1 MLWSMAL
8 IFITSCIIGT
18 IGFAVM
24 PLGQKRLYEG
34 KVELQL
40 SGDVRLGFVGT
51 RREENVQLREV
62 AVEREAEGVRHIVFR
77 KVRAKGWERGDAVQ
91 FVIAPPNTVS
101 QLYHLP
107 SGFPSL
113 PYLPPHLVFA
123 FQPSQ
128 RKVGQTW
135 TRQESVWWS
144 GLGGFN
150 LSVRYRIVT
159 VEKIS
164 GQLCWVVE
172 RAVPKQLGLAQIP
185 EYSERWWLSQ
195 KDGATMKYTLNMRFE
210 QPLPF
215 GGSYNMTL
223 RLSLHLKR
231 VGKVA
236 SDELEHLRQVTRQ
249 LMALDERLKELERK
263 PFSENIAEWEQ
274 VFAQLKSWVE
284 TEKNEWLQTCI
295 LTPLWQVMRERRRQL
310 VEAGLA
316 KGQYLPAPDFVLPDT
331 EGKLHRLRDYK
342 GKAVVLIFFGFG

>member
-123 FQPSQ
+123 FQPSL

-135 TRQESVWWS
+135 TRQESVWWG

-150 LSVRYRIVT
+150 LPVRYRLVT
-159 VEKIS
+159 VEKNQRS
-164 GQLCWVVE
+164 TLLGRGTGCAE
-172 RAVPKQLGLAQIP
+172 AVGTCPNPRIF
-185 EYSERWWLSQ
+185 R
-195 KDGATMKYTLNMRFE
+195 TM
-210 QPLPF
+210 
-215 GGSYNMTL
+215 
-223 RLSLHLKR
+223 
-231 VGKVA
+231 VA
-236 SDELEHLRQVTRQ
+236 VT
-249 LMALDERLKELERK
+249 K
-263 PFSENIAEWEQ
+263 
-274 VFAQLKSWVE
+274 
-284 TEKNEWLQTCI
+284 
-295 LTPLWQVMRERRRQL
+295 RRRDDEIHPEHE
-310 VEAGLA
+310 V
-316 KGQYLPAPDFVLPDT
+316 
-331 EGKLHRLRDYK
+331 
-342 GKAVVLIFFGFG
+342 

>member
-1 MLWSMAL
+1 MDKARECL
-8 IFITSCIIGT
+8 
-18 IGFAVM
+18 
-24 PLGQKRLYEG
+24 
-34 KVELQL
+34 VE
-40 SGDVRLGFVGT
+40 
-51 RREENVQLREV
+51 
-62 AVEREAEGVRHIVFR
+62 
-77 KVRAKGWERGDAVQ
+77 
-91 FVIAPPNTVS
+91 
-101 QLYHLP
+101 
-107 SGFPSL
+107 
-113 PYLPPHLVFA
+113 
-123 FQPSQ
+123 
-128 RKVGQTW
+128 
-135 TRQESVWWS
+135 WS

-150 LSVRYRIVT
+150 LPVRYRIVT

-236 SDELEHLRQVTRQ
+236 LDELEHLRQVTRQ

-331 EGKLHRLRDYK
+331 EGKLHRLSDYK
-342 GKAVVLIFFGFG
+342 GKVVVLIFFGFG